1 LKLAPD
7 AVIRNDLSLLTSLF
21 SRFNGH
27 PVDGWHVRG
36 KVSAIPDLS
45 RDQRAERT
53 FLYQAFLD
61 FAHIITRLPE
71 LEEELGQ
78 EQELDR
84 ISSLEE
90 ETDELTRNASK
101 LIGILPDALRDRS
114 DSRHNAALAHMIRML
129 VKMVDKFRPFTL
141 ACPN

>member
-1 LKLAPD
+1 M
-7 AVIRNDLSLLTSLF
+7 
-21 SRFNGH
+21 
-27 PVDGWHVRG
+27 RG